1 MFQTDVPLFLFWCK
15 CVFVVAFPTY
25 CPNFERICIICAAL
39 VTYEWHRTSMLLYI
53 VYFAHCIKLIYL
65 QSIAVVAN
73 LTAVP
78 AEELK
83 PQDEPTTG
91 FSASFKGNGY
101 IQLPKSFSNWLRTGG
116 MSLEM
121 VTREDDGLLMYH
133 GDRNVP
139 IEDSEFIALAVQ
151 DGYVEMRYYTYPF
164 T

>member
-1 MFQTDVPLFLFWCK
+1 M
-15 CVFVVAFPTY
+15 
-25 CPNFERICIICAAL
+25 
-39 VTYEWHRTSMLLYI
+39 H
-53 VYFAHCIKLIYL
+53 
-65 QSIAVVAN
+65 SIAVVAN

-151 DGYVEMRYYTYPF
+151 DGYVEMRYYTYSF